1 MRLLL
6 AGLLLA
12 GSAIA
17 ETWSY
22 WIEPCTAELAKQSGC
37 TSADAELGV
46 WALEAWQK
54 AAAGELR
61 VIATPEENRARI
73 RIYWAWGTQHLYG
86 EARPIVV
93 DGKRGAAVYVIPD
106 MARLGPD
113 IDAVAK
119 RDPLFRDTVVYLTC
133 LHESGHAL
141 VCRTPPNSPTS
152 CTVSDL
158 AATSSNILGATGANS
173 RPARRYRIS
182 REFPLRTARNWRLF
196 SKNRNRCATMEV
208 CLNP

>member
-12 GSAIA
+12 GRALA

-22 WIEPCTAELAKQSGC
+22 WIEPCTAELAKQAGC
-37 TSADAELGV
+37 TAADAELGV

-54 AAAGELR
+54 ASAGGLQ
-61 VIATPEENRARI
+61 VIATPEEQHARI
-73 RIYWAWGTQHLYG
+73 RIYWASGTQSLYG

-93 DGKRGAAVYVIPD
+93 DGKRGAAVYVIPE

-113 IDAVAK
+113 IEAVAK

-141 VCRTPPNSPTS
+141 GLPHTAQFVDIMYSFGFGGDI
-152 CTVSDL
+152 VEYF
-158 AATSSNILGATGANS
+158 A
-173 RPARRYRIS
+173 RYRRELSSRQRIPDHSGIS
-182 REFPLRTARNWRLF
+182 PADREKLMAIF
-196 SKNRNRCATMEV
+196 KK
-208 CLNP
+208 

>member
-1 MRLLL
+1 MKLLLAALLL
-6 AGLLLA
+6 AGCA
-12 GSAIA
+12 GA

-22 WIEPCTAELAKQSGC
+22 WIEPCTSELAKQAGC

-54 AAAGELR
+54 AAAGALR
-61 VIATPEENRARI
+61 VVATPEENRARI
-73 RIYWAWGTQHLYG
+73 RIYWAWGTQSLYG

-93 DGKRGAAVYVIPD
+93 DGKRGAAVFVIPE
-106 MARLGPD
+106 MARLGPE

-141 VCRTPPNSPTS
+141 GLPHTAQFADIMYSFGFGG
-152 CTVSDL
+152 D
-158 AATSSNILGATGANS
+158 IIEYFG
-173 RPARRYRIS
+173 RYRRELTSRQRIPDHSGIS
-182 REFPLRTARNWRLF
+182 SADREQLTAIF
-196 SKNRNRCATMEV
+196 KK
-208 CLNP
+208 

>member
-12 GSAIA
+12 GCALA

-22 WIEPCTAELAKQSGC
+22 WIEPCTPALAKQSGC
-37 TSADAELGV
+37 TAADAELGI

-54 AAAGELR
+54 ASGGELR
-61 VIATPEENRARI
+61 VIAASDENRARI
-73 RIYWAWGTQHLYG
+73 RIYWAWGTQSLYG
-86 EARPIVV
+86 EARPIEVE
-93 DGKRGAAVYVIPD
+93 GKRGAAVFVIPD

-113 IDAVAK
+113 IDEVAK

-141 VCRTPPNSPTS
+141 GLPHTAQFEDIMYSFGFGGDIVEYFGRYRRALASRKGIPDHSGISPA
-152 CTVSDL
+152 DRDKL
-158 AATSSNILGATGANS
+158 AAI
-173 RPARRYRIS
+173 
-182 REFPLRTARNWRLF
+182 F
-196 SKNRNRCATMEV
+196 KK
-208 CLNP
+208 

>member
-1 MRLLL
+1 MRVVLAGMLL
-6 AGLLLA
+6 AGCA
-12 GSAIA
+12 FG

-22 WIEPCTAELAKQSGC
+22 WIEPCTTELAKQAGC

-54 AAAGELR
+54 ASAGELR
-61 VIATPEENRARI
+61 VMATPEEKRARI
-73 RIYWAWGTQHLYG
+73 RIYWAWGTRSLYG

-93 DGKRGAAVYVIPD
+93 DGKPGAAVFVIPD

-119 RDPLFRDTVVYLTC
+119 HDPLFRDTVVYLTC

-141 VCRTPPNSPTS
+141 GLPHTAQFADIMYSFGFGGDIVEYFGRYRRELSSRQRIQDHSGISPA
-152 CTVSDL
+152 DREKL
-158 AATSSNILGATGANS
+158 AAVL
-173 RPARRYRIS
+173 
-182 REFPLRTARNWRLF
+182 
-196 SKNRNRCATMEV
+196 KK
-208 CLNP
+208 

>member
-6 AGLLLA
+6 AGLLLVGCA
-12 GSAIA
+12 LA

-61 VIATPEENRARI
+61 VMATPDENRARI
-73 RIYWAWGTQHLYG
+73 RIYWAWGTQSLYG

-93 DGKRGAAVYVIPD
+93 EGKRGAAVFVIPD

-141 VCRTPPNSPTS
+141 GLPHTAQFADIMYSFGFGGDIVEYFGRYRRELASRQHIPDHAGISPA
-152 CTVSDL
+152 DREKL
-158 AATSSNILGATGANS
+158 AAVL
-173 RPARRYRIS
+173 
-182 REFPLRTARNWRLF
+182 
-196 SKNRNRCATMEV
+196 KK
-208 CLNP
+208 

>member
-1 MRLLL
+1 MKLVL

-12 GSAIA
+12 GCAGA

-22 WIEPCTAELAKQSGC
+22 WIEPCTVELAKQAGC
-37 TSADAELGV
+37 TSADAELGT

-54 AAAGELR
+54 AAAGGLR
-61 VIATPEENRARI
+61 VVATPEENRARI
-73 RIYWAWGTQHLYG
+73 RIYWAWGTQSLYG

-93 DGKRGAAVYVIPD
+93 DGKRGAAVFVIPD

-141 VCRTPPNSPTS
+141 GLPHTAQFADIMYSFGFGGDIVEYFGRYRRELRSRQRIPDHSGISPA
-152 CTVSDL
+152 DREKL
-158 AATSSNILGATGANS
+158 AAIFN
-173 RPARRYRIS
+173 
-182 REFPLRTARNWRLF
+182 
-196 SKNRNRCATMEV
+196 K
-208 CLNP
+208 

>member
-12 GSAIA
+12 GCAGA

-22 WIEPCTAELAKQSGC
+22 WIEPCTAELAKQAGC
-37 TSADAELGV
+37 TAADAELGV

-54 AAAGELR
+54 ASAGALR
-61 VIATPEENRARI
+61 VVATPDENRARI
-73 RIYWAWGTQHLYG
+73 RIYWAWGTQSLYG

-93 DGKRGAAVYVIPD
+93 DGKRGAAVFVIPD

-119 RDPLFRDTVVYLTC
+119 RDPLFRETVVYLTC

-141 VCRTPPNSPTS
+141 GLPHTAQFADIMYSFGFGGDIVEYFARYRRELSSRQGIPEHSGISPG
-152 CTVSDL
+152 DREKL
-158 AATSSNILGATGANS
+158 AAI
-173 RPARRYRIS
+173 
-182 REFPLRTARNWRLF
+182 F
-196 SKNRNRCATMEV
+196 KK
-208 CLNP
+208 

>member
-12 GSAIA
+12 GAALA

-22 WIEPCTAELAKQSGC
+22 WIEPCTPDLAKQSGC
-37 TSADAELGV
+37 TSADAELGI

-54 AAAGELR
+54 ASVGELR
-61 VIATPEENRARI
+61 VAAASEEDRARI
-73 RIYWAWGTQHLYG
+73 RIYWAWGTQSLYG

-93 DGKRGAAVYVIPD
+93 DGKRGAAIFVIPD

-119 RDPLFRDTVVYLTC
+119 RDPLFRDAVVYLTC
-133 LHESGHAL
+133 LHESGHAIGL
-141 VCRTPPNSPTS
+141 PHTAQFADIMYSFGFGGDIVEYFGRYRRALTSRQRIPDHSGISPG
-152 CTVSDL
+152 DRGKL
-158 AATSSNILGATGANS
+158 AAI
-173 RPARRYRIS
+173 
-182 REFPLRTARNWRLF
+182 F
-196 SKNRNRCATMEV
+196 KK
-208 CLNP
+208 